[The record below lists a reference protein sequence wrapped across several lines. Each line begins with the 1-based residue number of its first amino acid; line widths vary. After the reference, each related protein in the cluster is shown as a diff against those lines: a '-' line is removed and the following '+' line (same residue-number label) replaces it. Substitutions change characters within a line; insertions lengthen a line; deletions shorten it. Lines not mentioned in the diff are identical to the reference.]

1 MLWGVMFLYSL
12 FGKQY
17 KRSATD
23 SLFADGIL
31 NILSIPIA
39 AWFLEPYEKNASMCG
54 DISQLYYFSNY
65 NNPSYSLNFGLER
78 SRVLYCRTD
87 GKGDLGI
94 SFAPLLINYS
104 KKWNR

>member
-39 AWFLEPYEKNASMCG
+39 AWFLEPYEECIDVRG
-54 DISQLYYFSNY
+54 HFSI
-65 NNPSYSLNFGLER
+65 
-78 SRVLYCRTD
+78 VL
-87 GKGDLGI
+87 
-94 SFAPLLINYS
+94 F
-104 KKWNR
+104 